1 MTGNLEVLRP
11 QMTSARIL
19 TGFLILLVCSI
30 VLRYSLSTGLV
41 DESRVYYS
49 PSLKD
54 LISHSSNGGLH
65 DKVQGPT
72 SCVIIIRSYDGA
84 LGNRMFLFASAY
96 GLARL
101 HQCSLYV
108 APYILTDLRSVF
120 VVNINQTRVHITT
133 NDSEVIN
140 RTDVYGRYSACTLYS
155 DLFRVPLHKNMT
167 RYEMVGFYQAY
178 GYFEKYRDEINYL
191 FQFNAG
197 SIEGNVAMVESL
209 LRGRN
214 VFR

>member
-1 MTGNLEVLRP
+1 MT
-11 QMTSARIL
+11 TARL
-19 TGFLILLVCSI
+19 VFVFLLVFVGFLGLHS
-30 VLRYSLSTGLV
+30 SLSSVLSV
-41 DESRVYYS
+41 DSRVYYS
-49 PSLKD
+49 SLKGLVPD
-54 LISHSSNGGLH
+54 SSKKVFK
-65 DKVQGPT
+65 DKVQGPL

-120 VVNINQTRVHITT
+120 LVNLNQSRVHITS

-155 DLFRVPLHKNMT
+155 DLFRIPLQKNMT

-178 GYFEKYRDEINYL
+178 GYFEKYRDEIKSL

-197 SIEGNVAMVESL
+197 SIEGNVAVVQSL
-209 LRGRN
+209 LRGQSI
-214 VFR
+214 FIC